1 MQGYAGPTAS
11 LGAALNHQ
19 PEKVDDDDIL
29 DMMVMAMG
37 ATLMEFCYGGEDYDG
52 IVTLRVMI

>member
-1 MQGYAGPTAS
+1 MQGYAGPIAS
-11 LGAALNHQ
+11 LGTAMNHH

-29 DMMVMAMG
+29 YMMDMAMR

-52 IVTLRVMI
+52 IVTLCGMI